1 VGDGASAPTFWPDSY
16 TVRTY
21 SRRAEGSGGVYRGR
35 GMKAY
40 GYCRVSSVGQ
50 AIDGVSLDA
59 QRGKIEAW
67 CNANDVE
74 LADVFVDAGLSGGRA
89 DNRQGLQDALNAVT
103 KGKGHVL
110 VIYSLSRMARST
122 KDTILIAERL
132 QKAGANLVSLSEKI
146 DTTSAAGKM
155 VFRMLAVFAEF
166 EKDLASERTKLAA
179 AHKRSK
185 GEGWAH
191 APYGQAKDDDG
202 RLVPDDGESSVVA
215 EVLALRAEGKSI
227 RGIVDEMNARG
238 IQTRGQGRF
247 HIATVQRILGRA
259 SA

>member
-1 VGDGASAPTFWPDSY
+1 M
-16 TVRTY
+16 R
-21 SRRAEGSGGVYRGR
+21 
-35 GMKAY
+35 AY

-50 AIDGVSLDA
+50 AVDGVSLDA

-67 CNANDVE
+67 CVANEADLVDVM
-74 LADVFVDAGLSGGRA
+74 VDAGMSGGRA
-89 DNRQGLQDALNAVT
+89 DNRQGLQDCLGAVC
-103 KGKGHVL
+103 KGKGNVL
-110 VIYSLSRMARST
+110 VVYSLSRMARST
-122 KDTILIAERL
+122 KDTIIISERL

-179 AHKRSK
+179 AYKRSK

-191 APYGQAKDDDG
+191 APYGQKKDDGG
-202 RLVPDDGESSVVA
+202 RLVDDEGEGQVVDD
-215 EVLALRAEGKSI
+215 VLQLRAEGRSI

-238 IQTRGQGRF
+238 VNTRDGGRF
-247 HIATVQRILGRA
+247 HIATVQRILKRA
-259 SA
+259 